1 MVATALVGLV
11 SHPDPCR
18 KALPRGPA
26 VPAPIILR
34 TTCGDFELGS
44 DGKVSRMR
52 RHWLRDWL
60 AVHPSS
66 PRYGRGL
73 TVSRNRAGRIFVL
86 RDKQVI
92 WQSRLYLRDG
102 GAVLFGQNAF
112 AFASYRRGIFL
123 TDLKGPEKLA
133 ARGRGLY
140 PFNFTSTGELLVS
153 GPRAITVVSS
163 TGKALRRY
171 RYRQITGYAFDET
184 SDTLFFG
191 TPDGMLVSAHGS
203 DVRLVRPLRGI
214 GGMMSILQP
223 SRLLVFEGEHSV
235 FVIRRDGSFVARAGW
250 PRTPALVADSGVS
263 VSPDGQTFVY
273 RLTNVYPGSKG
284 GRGAVYVL
292 HAGET
297 KAHPVYGH
305 RMGPGG
311 CGVGADLTWHGPFVM
326 YRSTDGNLAAIDTRS
341 SRVWKLTSFM
351 RSLPGLPSR
360 TTSYAAGYWASDFG
374 QS

>member
-1 MVATALVGLV
+1 M
-11 SHPDPCR
+11 
-18 KALPRGPA
+18 
-26 VPAPIILR
+26 PAPIILR
-34 TTCGDFELGS
+34 TTCGDFKLGS

-60 AVHPSS
+60 ALHPSS

-86 RDKQVI
+86 RDKKVI
-92 WQSRLYLRDG
+92 WQSSRLYPRDG
-102 GAVLFGQNAF
+102 GAVLFGQDKF
-112 AFASYRRGIFL
+112 VFASYRRGIFL

-203 DVRLVRPLRGI
+203 DLSLVRPLRGI

-223 SRLLVFEGEHSV
+223 SRLLVFEGERSV
-235 FVIRRDGSFVARAGW
+235 FVMRRDGTFVAQARWSRRGF
-250 PRTPALVADSGVS
+250 VADSGLT
-263 VSPDGQTFVY
+263 VSPDGQAFVY

-284 GRGAVYVL
+284 GRAVVYVL
-292 HAGET
+292 HAGEA

-305 RMGPGG
+305 RLGPSG
-311 CGVGADLTWHGPFVM
+311 CAVGADLSWHGRFAM
-326 YRSTDGNLAAIDTRS
+326 YRSTDGNLTIIDTGGRS
-341 SRVWKLTSFM
+341 ALGLTPFLH
-351 RSLPGLPSR
+351 SLPGLRSR
-360 TTSYAAGYWASDFG
+360 TTSYAAGYWASEFG
-374 QS
+374 Q